1 MGSDAFVARSTAY
14 WPGIVSCALV
24 GIFCA
29 ATLVVTLQHTRDL
42 ESSLLDRYIM
52 RDLHI
57 AIAEAALGAVAA
69 EANKSAASPSIAI
82 HPAGSPDPAI
92 FASDERI
99 SAVESM
105 ARARNVLARFVTL
118 EQRDAAA
125 GDVTSPAKLRLSDRV
140 ESYLVSLKSPS
151 RATFRTG
158 QAIRNELRILA
169 NAESREIVNKADTV
183 RLVLQSAATALIG
196 GTLLTCFVLV
206 GGGRSLKRRTS
217 DLAATANSLAD
228 KTSQLEAQA
237 AQLKDTVSRM
247 ETLNSELSLANKS
260 LDEFAYVASH
270 DLKSPLRGIAS
281 LTAWIR
287 EDLGSN
293 IDPEVQGHLDKIG
306 ERISRMESLITG
318 ILEYARVGRDC
329 ARGDVVDVRV
339 LVAEARELSPL
350 PADVAIEIADCAWP
364 TLHTSRTQLL
374 QVWLNLVG
382 NAVKHGVPH
391 GGTVTLGC
399 EQHDGE
405 QWFFVRD
412 NGKGIA
418 APYHEKIFQAFQRLE
433 SRDEV
438 EGVGLGLSIVRRLVH
453 RYGGS
458 VRVESALDQGAT
470 FFFTWNT

>member
-14 WPGIVSCALV
+14 WPGMLSCALV

-42 ESSLLDRYIM
+42 ESSLLDRYII

-57 AIAEAALGAVAA
+57 AITEAALGAVAG
-69 EANKSAASPSIAI
+69 EANKIAASPSIAI
-82 HPAGSPDPAI
+82 HPTESPDTTA
-92 FASDERI
+92 FANDDRI
-99 SAVESM
+99 SASESA
-105 ARARNVLARFVTL
+105 ARARTVLARFIDR
-118 EQRDAAA
+118 EQRDGA
-125 GDVTSPAKLRLSDRV
+125 GVDITNSAKLRLSERV
-140 ESYLVSLKSPS
+140 RTYLDSLKSPT
-151 RATFRTG
+151 RDTFRTG
-158 QAIRNELRILA
+158 QAIRNELRVLA
-169 NAESREIVNKADTV
+169 NAESREIVSKAETV
-183 RLVLQSAATALIG
+183 RMVLRSAATALIG

-217 DLAATANSLAD
+217 DLAATANSLAE

-237 AQLKDTVSRM
+237 VQLKDTVARM

-293 IDPEVQGHLDKIG
+293 VDVVVQGHLDKIG
-306 ERISRMESLITG
+306 ARISRMESLITG
-318 ILEYARVGRDC
+318 ILEYARVGRGC
-329 ARGDVVDVRV
+329 ARSDVVDVRV
-339 LVAEARELSPL
+339 LIAEARELSAP

-399 EQHDGE
+399 EQRGGE
-405 QWFFVRD
+405 RWFFVRD

-453 RYGGS
+453 RYGGDI
-458 VRVESALDQGAT
+458 RVESTPGQGAT
-470 FFFTWNT
+470 FFFTWNA